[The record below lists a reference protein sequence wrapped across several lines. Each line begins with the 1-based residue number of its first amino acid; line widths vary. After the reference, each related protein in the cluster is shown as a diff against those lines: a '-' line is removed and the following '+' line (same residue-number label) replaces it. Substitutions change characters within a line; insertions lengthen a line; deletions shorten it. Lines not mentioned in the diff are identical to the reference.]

1 MQRDKNEVTSFYV
14 AITEITRRRASERQ
28 SRALFYGL
36 TDSRS
41 NTASQKKHF
50 PVGGASRKFN
60 LVRITLS
67 IKPVQ
72 LFKSI
77 PFEAES

>member
-41 NTASQKKHF
+41 NTASQKSMGNVQKIQSG
-50 PVGGASRKFN
+50 PNCAFN
-60 LVRITLS
+60 QAL
-67 IKPVQ
+67 PAVQ
-72 LFKSI
+72 IHSL
-77 PFEAES
+77 